1 MKLRGGGANT
11 SPLDPPGHGVAIAAP
26 DDAARKDAAE
36 AICPTPTDES
46 LAAEPAAPQ
55 ADPTPTTG
63 DGLLTALTS
72 IERAVP
78 SVEIISLMAVV
89 AALWWGQALWIPL
102 VLSLLVSYA
111 LEPAI
116 SRMVAWHLPRPL
128 AVPVLLTV
136 VIAST
141 AAGGYA
147 LRGEAE
153 AFVNRLPGAVH
164 TLAEAIHNVT
174 RAAPGTLSRVQQAAE
189 ELETAAGEAT
199 QSHAPGPASVRIEQP
214 TFQWNEWL
222 WQGSRNTLEFAG
234 QGFAVLCLVYCLLA
248 SGDMYKRK
256 LVRIVPT
263 LTRKKMTVNI
273 LAEIDRQ
280 IERFLLARLFISAAV
295 AVMVWAAFRAVG
307 VQQAGVWGL
316 LAGVLFAIPVVGPV
330 VIVTAA
336 ALAGFVQF
344 GSIGMA
350 VLLASVCTVIGVF
363 EGNVLTP
370 WLMSRV
376 GEMNPVAV
384 FISLLFWGWIWGVWG
399 LLLAI
404 PMTAAIKAVCERI
417 EDFQGFAELLRS

>member
-1 MKLRGGGANT
+1 M
-11 SPLDPPGHGVAIAAP
+11 
-26 DDAARKDAAE
+26 
-36 AICPTPTDES
+36 S
-46 LAAEPAAPQ
+46 L
-55 ADPTPTTG
+55 
-63 DGLLTALTS
+63 
-72 IERAVP
+72 V
-78 SVEIISLMAVV
+78 AVV
-89 AALWWGQALWIPL
+89 VALWWGQVLWIPL
-102 VLSLLVSYA
+102 VLSLLISYA

-116 SRMVAWHLPRPL
+116 SRLVAWHLPRSL
-128 AVPVLLTV
+128 AVPVLLTA

-141 AAGGYA
+141 AAGAYA

-153 AFVNRLPGAVH
+153 AFVNRLPGAAH
-164 TLAEAIHNVT
+164 TLAEAIRDGT
-174 RAAPGTLSRVQQAAE
+174 RAAPGTLSRVQQAAQ

-199 QSHAPGPASVRIEQP
+199 QPRASGPAPVRIEQP
-214 TFQWNEWL
+214 TFQWNDWL

-234 QGFAVLCLVYCLLA
+234 QVFAVLCLVYCLLA

-263 LTRKKMTVNI
+263 LTHKKMTVHI

-280 IERFLLARLFISAAV
+280 IERFLWARLFISTAV
-295 AVMVWAAFRAVG
+295 AILVWAAFHTVG
-307 VQQAGVWGL
+307 VQQAGVWGV
-316 LAGVLFAIPVVGPV
+316 LAGVLFAIPVVGPML
-330 VIVTAA
+330 IVTAA

-350 VLLASVCTVIGVF
+350 ALLASICTVIGVF

-384 FISLLFWGWIWGVWG
+384 FISLLFWGWIWGIWG

-417 EDFQGFAELLRS
+417 DDFQGFAELLRS

>member
-1 MKLRGGGANT
+1 MVSQQREPTNE
-11 SPLDPPGHGVAIAAP
+11 SVAA
-26 DDAARKDAAE
+26 DAAAAQLPK
-36 AICPTPTDES
+36 ATP
-46 LAAEPAAPQ
+46 P
-55 ADPTPTTG
+55 TG
-63 DGLLTALTS
+63 DGLVTAVTS
-72 IERAVP
+72 SERAVS
-78 SVEIISLMAVV
+78 SVQIMPLLAVV
-89 AALWWGQALWIPL
+89 AALWWGQVLWIPL
-102 VLSLLVSYA
+102 VLSLLISYA

-116 SRMVAWHLPRPL
+116 SRLVAWHLPRSL
-128 AVPVLLTV
+128 AVPVLLLV

-141 AAGGYA
+141 TAAGYA

-174 RAAPGTLSRVQQAAE
+174 RGAPGTLSRVQQAAQ
-189 ELETAAGEAT
+189 ELASAAGEAT
-199 QSHAPGPASVRIEQP
+199 QAHAPGPAPVRIEQP
-214 TFQWNEWL
+214 TFQWNDWL

-234 QGFAVLCLVYCLLA
+234 QLFAVLCLVYCLLA

-263 LTRKKMTVNI
+263 LTHKKMTVSI

-295 AVMVWAAFRAVG
+295 ALMVWVAFRAIG

-316 LAGVLFAIPVVGPV
+316 LAAVLFAIPVVGPV

-336 ALAGFVQF
+336 SLAGFVQF

-350 VLLASVCTVIGVF
+350 ALLASVCTVIGVF

-384 FISLLFWGWIWGVWG
+384 FISLLFWGWIWGIWG

-404 PMTAAIKAVCERI
+404 PMTAAIKAVCERM
-417 EDFQGFAELLRS
+417 EDFQGFAEFLRS